1 MDDYLK
7 HLESIIGTYSLK
19 NLLLDFEQYS
29 LIVLDNLSQS
39 IESLNKNKIIQ
50 YSHELKGMFLT
61 IGAEN
66 LAELSLEIED
76 IARTS
81 TISELSQNNY
91 IYTVFSDLTDE
102 IENIND
108 FIKQRIK

>member
-7 HLESIIGTYSLK
+7 HLESIIGTDSLK
-19 NLLLDFEQYS
+19 NLLLDFEHCS
-29 LIVLDNLSQS
+29 LITLDNLSQS
-39 IESLNKNKIIQ
+39 IESLNKNKIIE
-50 YSHELKGMFLT
+50 YAHEMKGMCLT
-61 IGAEN
+61 IGAEK

-81 TISELSQNNY
+81 TKHELSQNNY

-108 FIKQRIK
+108 FIKQIIK